1 MFVFKDL
8 VSRIIPLNGKFELQL
23 TIDDRV
29 ETNES
34 EVRRNME

>member
-8 VSRIIPLNGKFELQL
+8 VARIIPLNGEFELQL
-23 TIDDRV
+23 TIDDRI

-34 EVRRNME
+34 EVR

>member
-8 VSRIIPLNGKFELQL
+8 VARIIHLNGEFELQL

-29 ETNES
+29 EMDES
-34 EVRRNME
+34 EVRQHME